1 LLGVLLE
8 GCDAWLV
15 EDGLSHPYEM
25 EMPACCTVMVQFWAK
40 LPSNPLNEVSEFV
53 MLVPSLA
60 ISMACKVSEAPATK
74 GSVIV

>member
-1 LLGVLLE
+1 
-8 GCDAWLV
+8 LV
-15 EDGLSHPYEM
+15 EDVLSDAYEI

-40 LPSNPLNEVSEFV
+40 LPLNPLNEVSEFV

-60 ISMACKVSEAPATK
+60 ISMACRVSGAPAAK